1 MKLKTNL
8 KNIEIEITQTDHPLD
23 IDTRQLRR
31 TANHVIEQS
40 SCTSAAVSLVIVN
53 NHTITQLQKE
63 YFNQPEPTDVLSF
76 DLRDN
81 LHDDTA
87 LDCEIIINAQR
98 ALEVAQAQN
107 LDPLAELNLY
117 LVHGLLHQL
126 DCDDQ
131 TPREAKAM
139 HKKED
144 QLLQQL
150 GFGKVFQTGDH
161 QKH

>member
-1 MKLKTNL
+1 M
-8 KNIEIEITQTDHPLD
+8 KNIEIEITQTDQPFD
-23 IDTRQLRR
+23 IDTQQLRR

-40 SCTSAAVSLVIVN
+40 PCTSAAVSLAVVN
-53 NHTITQLQKE
+53 NHTIAQLQKE
-63 YFNQPEPTDVLSF
+63 YFNQSESTDVLSF

-81 LHDDTA
+81 PRDDDA
-87 LDCEIIINAQR
+87 VDCEIIINAQR
-98 ALEVAQAQN
+98 ALEVAQSQN

-126 DCDDQ
+126 GFDDQ
-131 TPREAKAM
+131 TPQEAKTM

-150 GFGKVFQTGDH
+150 GFGKVFQAGNS
-161 QKH
+161 QKKSI

>member
-1 MKLKTNL
+1 M
-8 KNIEIEITQTDHPLD
+8 KNIEIEITQTDQSLD

-31 TANHVIEQS
+31 TTNHVIEQS
-40 SCTSAAVSLVIVN
+40 SVTSATISLVIVN
-53 NHTITQLQKE
+53 NQTITRLQKK
-63 YFNQPEPTDVLSF
+63 FFDQPESTDVLSF

-81 LHDDTA
+81 PHDDTA

-98 ALEVAQAQN
+98 ALEVAQDQN

-126 DCDDQ
+126 DFDDQ
-131 TPREAKAM
+131 THQEAQTM

-150 GFGKVFQTGDH
+150 GFGKVFQSGN
-161 QKH
+161 KEIK

>member
-1 MKLKTNL
+1 L
-8 KNIEIEITQTDHPLD
+8 KNIEIEITQTDHPLE
-23 IDTRQLRR
+23 IDTQQLRR

-40 SCTSAAVSLVIVN
+40 SCISAAVSLAVVN
-53 NHTITQLQKE
+53 NHTIAQMQKE
-63 YFNQPEPTDVLSF
+63 FFNQSDPTDVLSF

-81 LHDDTA
+81 HRDDTA

-98 ALEVAQAQN
+98 ALEVARAQK

-126 DCDDQ
+126 GCDDQ
-131 TPREAKAM
+131 TPQEAQNM

-144 QLLQQL
+144 QILQQL
-150 GFGKVFQTGDH
+150 GFGKVFQSGNT
-161 QKH
+161 KKKSI